1 MTKLIPTPGQTVGPF
16 YGYALPFNKDNELL
30 APGSAGSIRLQ
41 GTVYDGAGEAIPD
54 AILEIWQPDSEG
66 NVVQRTGSLVR
77 DGYTFTGWG
86 RAAVG
91 NTGVYTFTTVN
102 PGPTSPVAGKPGAAP
117 FISVAVFARGLMN
130 RLFTRIYLPEN
141 EEALAADP
149 LLSSLDLE
157 RRKTLIARRDADG
170 GLTWDLRLQG
180 GNETVFLDFEREG
193 DGVPAGGTV
202 PTGGTGK

>member
-1 MTKLIPTPGQTVGPF
+1 MTKLTPTPGQTVGPF

-41 GTVYDGAGEAIPD
+41 GTVYDGAGDAIPD
-54 AILEIWQPDSEG
+54 AILEIWQPDAEG

-91 NTGVYTFTTVN
+91 NTGVFTFTTVN
-102 PGPTSPVAGKPGAAP
+102 PGPTEPLPGKPAAAP

-149 LLSSLDLE
+149 LLSSLDPE
-157 RRKTLIARRDADG
+157 RRSTLIARRDADG

-180 GNETVFLDFEREG
+180 ENETVFLDFEG
-193 DGVPAGGTV
+193 ASQ
-202 PTGGTGK
+202 

>member
-1 MTKLIPTPGQTVGPF
+1 M
-16 YGYALPFNKDNELL
+16 
-30 APGSAGSIRLQ
+30 
-41 GTVYDGAGEAIPD
+41 YDGAGEAIPD
-54 AILEIWQPDSEG
+54 AILEIWQADSEG

-91 NTGVYTFTTVN
+91 NSGVFTFTTVN
-102 PGPTSPVAGKPGAAP
+102 PGPTEPGAAP

-149 LLSSLDLE
+149 LLSSLDPE
-157 RRKTLIARRDADG
+157 RRSTLIARRDADG

-180 GNETVFLDFEREG
+180 GNETVFLDFERFEG
-193 DGVPAGGTV
+193 ASQ
-202 PTGGTGK
+202 

>member
-1 MTKLIPTPGQTVGPF
+1 MSKLTPTPGQTVGPF

-41 GTVYDGAGEAIPD
+41 GTVYDGAGDAIPD

-91 NTGVYTFTTVN
+91 NSGVFTFTTVN
-102 PGPTSPVAGKPGAAP
+102 PGSTSPVPGKPGAAP

-149 LLSSLDLE
+149 LLSSLDPE

-180 GNETVFLDFEREG
+180 ENETVFLDFERFEG
-193 DGVPAGGTV
+193 ASQ
-202 PTGGTGK
+202 